1 MDGCSSASDLWYQR
15 FKPLGKVRRRIQD
28 LRIPSASYFL
38 TSSSRLDLSH
48 NESMRLAVDCL
59 LSRGL
64 EGYHEVLK
72 AEGEVDFLSEL
83 EKDYILKHREDAVG
97 ESDDVDRESD
107 GQSCFGCSEVTAENG
122 SKEESLD
129 QNSEEDVKPAGQIPD
144 DPRVEVFFQ
153 SDHRAAGMKDLV
165 RQFIRKAKLALA
177 VVTDNFSDPELLCD
191 LLEASR
197 KRNVSVYL
205 LLDHLNLKV
214 FVSMW
219 EDLKLSSRHFPMLLV
234 QSVHGLT
241 YCAKTGRK
249 LKGRIAESFIIADW
263 TEVLSGSYSL
273 TWLSWQVHQSLA
285 VLIRGRSVSR
295 FHQEFYRLYSDSE
308 PVPDFVSFMPVLPS
322 LCPYTTS
329 QEAQSVRTEPRA
341 WTEDRE
347 DTRTTP
353 AEKLLG
359 GSEDSK
365 QPVLGAAAGSHSQRT
380 KSQHSV
386 VYSPPEAG
394 ANTELL
400 ERNQTQTH
408 EDSYLPDQT
417 SFSDAKA
424 HPDRSVFSSIPEQ
437 SLKVQ
442 EQASSPRHGQLR
454 AVCYQSHLKKVISL
468 DHTDVGTEGF
478 YSQQN
483 ISEKPLVFTSVRNTQ
498 RYLWNCSPISD
509 NPEFISSPQQA
520 PGNLILQF
528 PFTST
533 KGRVFRLHTESSRLH
548 QHQALIHSH
557 FNASCSQSTA
567 KTSPLRPQPHT
578 HPRHILSDVRA
589 QLLLQPVVAQQI
601 NTTLRL
607 NWTPQR
613 YQAAG
618 TRAVSR
624 HNSFSGTDVVE
635 QLDWRSPQSGMKT
648 SLGRSMSMMERRPGC
663 FRGLL

>member
-1 MDGCSSASDLWYQR
+1 MR
-15 FKPLGKVRRRIQD
+15 NPLSCQRRRAFFFLLTCCLEPD
-28 LRIPSASYFL
+28 LLID
-38 TSSSRLDLSH
+38 SRLDLSH

-83 EKDYILKHREDAVG
+83 EKDYILKHREG
-97 ESDDVDRESD
+97 GNSD
-107 GQSCFGCSEVTAENG
+107 GQSCFGCSEVTEI
-122 SKEESLD
+122 KMFYSL
-129 QNSEEDVKPAGQIPD
+129 QEKHLLPSSIMFYFPHPDVKPAGQIPD

-214 FVSMW
+214 F
-219 EDLKLSSRHFPMLLV
+219 MLLV